1 MEQFY
6 EKLFSIDY
14 KEYVGFLSAT
24 ISEFFD
30 SPAFVN
36 SFWIFKIVMAAFSL
50 LFFVFTVVLIV
61 KLKAAQNESNL
72 PQKTPKTAVNKEE
85 LTEKWSI
92 IAGKSKS
99 LKTGDWKL
107 AIIEADKFLDDLLKR
122 LGYEGE
128 SMGDRLKKL
137 DSKKIANID
146 QIWQAHKI
154 RNDIVHHPEYEPS
167 KGEIDFA
174 LGTYER
180 ALQDLSAEN

>member
-6 EKLFSIDY
+6 EKLFNIDY
-14 KEYVGFLSAT
+14 KEYAGFLSAT
-24 ISEFFD
+24 ISDFFG

-36 SFWIFKIVMAAFSL
+36 SFWIFKIVMAVFSL
-50 LFFVFTVVLIV
+50 LFFIFIVILII
-61 KLKAAQNESNL
+61 KLKSAPSESSPRQKAQ
-72 PQKTPKTAVNKEE
+72 KAAVNKEE
-85 LTEKWSI
+85 LAKKWSI

-180 ALQDLSAEN
+180 ALQDLSAD

>member
-6 EKLFSIDY
+6 EKLFNFEY
-14 KEYVGFLSAT
+14 KEYAGFLSAT

-30 SPAFVN
+30 SSAFVN

-50 LFFVFTVVLIV
+50 LFFVFIVILIM
-61 KLKAAQNESNL
+61 KLKTAQNQPSL
-72 PQKTPKTAVNKEE
+72 SQKTPKIAIDKEE
-85 LTEKWSI
+85 LVKKWSI

-99 LKTGDWKL
+99 LKAGDWKL

-137 DSKKIANID
+137 DSKKIANLD

-154 RNDIVHHPEYEPS
+154 RNDIVHHPGYEPS
-167 KGEIDFA
+167 KSEIDFA
-174 LGTYER
+174 LETYER
-180 ALQDLSAEN
+180 ALQDLSVEN

>member
-6 EKLFSIDY
+6 ETIFNFDY
-14 KEYVGFLSAT
+14 KEYAGFLSAT

-30 SPAFVN
+30 SSAFLN
-36 SFWIFKIVMAAFSL
+36 SFLIFKIIMAAFSL
-50 LFFVFTVVLIV
+50 LFFVFIAVLIM
-61 KLKAAQNESNL
+61 KLKTAQNQSGL
-72 PQKTPKTAVNKEE
+72 PQKTPKTAIDKEE
-85 LTEKWSI
+85 LAKKWSI

-122 LGYEGE
+122 SGYGGE

-137 DSKKIANID
+137 DSKKIANLD
-146 QIWQAHKI
+146 QIWRAHKI

-167 KGEIDFA
+167 KNEIDFA
-174 LGTYER
+174 LETYER
-180 ALQDLSAEN
+180 ALQDLSVEN

>member
-14 KEYVGFLSAT
+14 KEYAGFLSAT

-30 SPAFVN
+30 SPAFLNAFWVFKLVVA
-36 SFWIFKIVMAAFSL
+36 SFSA
-50 LFFVFTVVLIV
+50 LFFVFIVILIV
-61 KLKAAQNESNL
+61 KLKAAQNESSL
-72 PQKTPKTAVNKEE
+72 PLKTSKSAVDKEE
-85 LTEKWSI
+85 LAKKWSI
-92 IAGKSKS
+92 IANKSKS
-99 LKTGDWKL
+99 LKAGDWKL

-137 DSKKIANID
+137 DNKKIANLD

-167 KGEIDFA
+167 KSEIDFA
-174 LGTYER
+174 LETYER